1 MSTAIGMLRTVR
13 SRGLRRL
20 VAVAVVAALA
30 VVTFIVLT
38 GTGTK
43 SAVAILPSAKS
54 LYVGSDVRIMGV
66 TVGVIDAIRPDEQ
79 GVRVEFHYDA
89 DYRVPADV
97 KAVVIAPALVTSRFI
112 QLAPGYLGGPEL
124 ADQAVIPKSRTAVPV
139 EFDEIKTELNK
150 LSVALGPKGANK
162 NGSVG
167 RLLNTAANYRG
178 QGKAFH
184 AAIAEVSSAMQ
195 TLSAGRKDLFGTVRN
210 LQVFVSA
217 LAASDDQIAQFTQR
231 LDSVSG
237 LLDDNKDELA
247 RALVDLN
254 KVAVDVQQF
263 LRDNRGAVK
272 GSTTK
277 LAELAR
283 TLSSV
288 RPELERALHVAPTTL
303 ENFYHVYDPLG
314 GSFTGA
320 VAASNFANPAQMFCS
335 AIQGASHSTPSE
347 AAKLCRERLGPLLGL
362 LQMNYPPIEAN
373 PLVRDGAPTAGSQGG
388 R

>member
-43 SAVAILPSAKS
+43 SGVAILPSAKS

-112 QLAPGYLGGPEL
+112 QLAPGYVGGPEL

-167 RLLNTAANYRG
+167 RLLNKAANYRG

-237 LLDDNKDELA
+237 LLDDSKDELA

-320 VAASNFANPAQMFCS
+320 VAASNFANPAQMLCS
-335 AIQGASHSTPSE
+335 AIQGASHSTPGE

>member
-112 QLAPGYLGGPEL
+112 QLAPGYVGGPEL

-167 RLLNTAANYRG
+167 RLLNKAANYRG

-237 LLDDNKDELA
+237 LLDDSKDELA

-283 TLSSV
+283 TLSPRCALSSSV
-288 RPELERALHVAPTTL
+288 HCTSRRRHWRTSTTSTTPSVGPSRAPSRRATSPI
-303 ENFYHVYDPLG
+303 P
-314 GSFTGA
+314 
-320 VAASNFANPAQMFCS
+320 PRCS
-335 AIQGASHSTPSE
+335 ARPS
-347 AAKLCRERLGPLLGL
+347 RE
-362 LQMNYPPIEAN
+362 PPIRRRARRQSSAVSGWGRS
-373 PLVRDGAPTAGSQGG
+373 LGSC